1 MMSYKEIISQF
12 IEVAAGPGKHA
23 KQARA
28 AGKTV
33 VGCFPVYTPAELIY
47 AAGMFPI
54 GLWGRQVESNEA
66 KAYIPAFTCSIM
78 QSCLEL
84 GLTGAYDDLSAVI
97 IPSMCDT
104 FKCIAQDFKVGVPKV
119 RLIQFAHPQMR
130 KIEMGVAYLKGE
142 YQRIREALEQVAGKK
157 ITEDAIAEAIDIF
170 NAYRQALR
178 RFTGLAQEHVDIVTP
193 LVRHAVIKAGYF
205 MDKPVYTS
213 LLHELCD
220 GLTTLSISRG
230 SKRVLLTGILAEPNT
245 LLEKLSENGLAVA
258 ADDLA
263 QETRQFRYDVPTDS
277 GDPMYNLAKWWQV
290 FEGCSMAFDPEK
302 KRIDMIIDDVKKH
315 GINGV
320 IVCMMKFCD
329 PEEYD
334 YPLLKKA
341 LEENGI
347 PELFMEI
354 DQQSEIDAQAG
365 TRIQAFSEIL

>member
-1 MMSYKEIISQF
+1 MKDYIEIINVF
-12 IEVAAGPGKHA
+12 KEVAASPGKQA
-23 KQARA
+23 KQAKT

-33 VGCFPVYTPAELIY
+33 VGCFPVYTPAELVY

-54 GLWGRQVESNEA
+54 GLWGGQLEINEA

-84 GLTGAYDDLSAVI
+84 GLIGAYDDLSAVI

-104 FKCIAQDFKVGVPKV
+104 FKCIAQDFKVGVPQV
-119 RLIQFAHPQMR
+119 RMIQFAHPQMR
-130 KIEMGVAYLKGE
+130 KLEAGVLFLKAE
-142 YQRIREALEQVAGKK
+142 YQRIREALEQVSGKK
-157 ITEDAIAEAIDIF
+157 ITEDAIAEAIDVF

-178 RFTGLAQEHVDIVTP
+178 RFTELAQEHVDIVTP
-193 LVRHAVIKAGYF
+193 VVRHAVIKAGYY
-205 MDKPVYTS
+205 MDKPVYTA

-220 GLTTLSISRG
+220 GLAALPVSKG
-230 SKRVLLTGILAEPNT
+230 DKRVLLTGILAEPDT
-245 LLEKLSENGLAVA
+245 LLEKLAENGLAVA

-277 GDPMYNLAKWWQV
+277 GDSMYNLAKWWQV
-290 FEGCSMAFDPEK
+290 FEGCSMAFDPNK
-302 KRIDMIIDDVKKH
+302 KRLDMIIEDVKKY

-334 YPLLKKA
+334 YPFLKKA
-341 LEENGI
+341 LEEKGI
-347 PELFMEI
+347 PELYMEV
-354 DQQSEIDAQAG
+354 DQQSEIDAQAS

>member
-1 MMSYKEIISQF
+1 MKDYIEIINVF
-12 IEVAAGPGKHA
+12 KEVAASPGKQA
-23 KQARA
+23 KQAKT

-33 VGCFPVYTPAELIY
+33 VGCFPVYTPAELVY

-54 GLWGRQVESNEA
+54 GLWGGQLEINEA

-84 GLTGAYDDLSAVI
+84 GLIGAYGDLSAVI

-104 FKCIAQDFKVGVPKV
+104 FKCIAQDFKVGVPQV
-119 RLIQFAHPQMR
+119 RMIQFAHPQMR
-130 KIEMGVAYLKGE
+130 KLEAGVLFLKAE
-142 YQRIREALEQVAGKK
+142 YQRIREALEQVSGKK
-157 ITEDAIAEAIDIF
+157 ITEDAIAEAIDVF

-178 RFTGLAQEHVDIVTP
+178 RFTELAQEHVDIVTP
-193 LVRHAVIKAGYF
+193 VVRHAVIKAGYY
-205 MDKPVYTS
+205 MDKPVYTA

-220 GLTTLSISRG
+220 GLAALPVSKG
-230 SKRVLLTGILAEPNT
+230 DKRVLLTGILAEPDT
-245 LLEKLSENGLAVA
+245 LLEKLAENGLAVA

-277 GDPMYNLAKWWQV
+277 GDSMYNLAKWWQV
-290 FEGCSMAFDPEK
+290 FEGCSMAFDPNK
-302 KRIDMIIDDVKKH
+302 KRLDMIIEDVKKY

-334 YPLLKKA
+334 YPFLKKA
-341 LEENGI
+341 LEEKGI
-347 PELFMEI
+347 PELYMEV
-354 DQQSEIDAQAG
+354 DQQSEIDAQAS